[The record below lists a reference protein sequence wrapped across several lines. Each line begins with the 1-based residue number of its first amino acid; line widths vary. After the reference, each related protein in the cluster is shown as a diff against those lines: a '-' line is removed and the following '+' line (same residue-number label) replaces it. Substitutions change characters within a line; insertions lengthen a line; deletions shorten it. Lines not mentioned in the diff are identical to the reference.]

1 VILLSVVPIWTNIS
15 RRFFLR
21 FRTSVLLSKHRSSH
35 SVAVIYSSFSRVFPK
50 IRRIR
55 LPIFCRFWRHIYS
68 PFALF
73 RACCVVVESHSSHS
87 FANFAVNHSSFSY
100 VYAKIRQVLTSKIFF
115 PFVLGAVL
123 LLSSTPATVTFVFRT
138 LRSLCVSV
146 LCCCWVP
153 LQPQSHLRLR
163 LRLRQL

>member
-1 VILLSVVPIWTNIS
+1 VPIWTDIS

-21 FRTSVLLSKHRSSH
+21 FRTSVLLLKRRSSH

-55 LPIFCRFWRHIYS
+55 LLIFVGFDVIYIHRSLCFVLAVLLSSLTPATVS
-68 PFALF
+68 PFLLWIIPRF
-73 RACCVVVESHSSHS
+73 RT
-87 FANFAVNHSSFSY
+87 FIT
-100 VYAKIRQVLTSKIFF
+100 KIRQVLTSKIFVR
-115 PFVLGAVL
+115 FVLGAVL

-153 LQPQSHLRLR
+153 LQPQSRLRLR

>member
-1 VILLSVVPIWTNIS
+1 VNQISVVPIWTNIS

-21 FRTSVLLSKHRSSH
+21 SYF
-35 SVAVIYSSFSRVFPK
+35 
-50 IRRIR
+50 
-55 LPIFCRFWRHIYS
+55 
-68 PFALF
+68 
-73 RACCVVVESHSSHS
+73 CVVVEALLQPQCRRDLLLIFACISENSTDPIFTVRFVSCLLCCCWVSLQPQFRRFCCDS
-87 FANFAVNHSSFSY
+87 FLVCVCLLRKFDRFWRQKSSF
-100 VYAKIRQVLTSKIFF
+100 R
-115 PFVLGAVL
+115 FVLGAVL

-153 LQPQSHLRLR
+153 LQPQLCLR